1 MNTPICDFVK
11 NYISQKNER
20 LHMPGHKGCGLLGF
34 EQFDITEIAGADSLY
49 EANGI
54 IKQSEQNASALF
66 GSDTFYSTE
75 GSSHCIRAM
84 LYLAMSFCGNKNRL
98 IAAGRNAHKAFLTAA
113 ALLDLDIDWLCGS
126 GENYLSL
133 NFSAED
139 MEDYFKSAATL
150 PFAVYLTSPDY
161 LGNRL
166 DIKKI
171 SEVCRR
177 YKVLLLIDNAHGAYL
192 KFLQNSQHPID
203 LGADLCCDSAHKTLP
218 VLTGGAYLHIK
229 NSLHPFFKNNAKQ
242 ALAMF
247 GSTSPSYL
255 ILQSLDM
262 ANKYLY
268 GYKENL
274 AAFIKKVEKLKKA
287 LEDYGYTLIGNEPL
301 KITILASAYG
311 YNGTEIAEYMQNSG
325 LIAEFFDADFI
336 TLMLTP
342 ENSDNCLSE
351 ISDVLKNLP
360 KKERIKSTPPS
371 FTLPTKK
378 ISVRKAAFSQSE
390 IVKTQNALGR
400 IAALPTVGCPPAV
413 PIVMSGELIDQN
425 VINTLEYYGIKETAV
440 VI

>member
-11 NYISQKNER
+11 NYISQKKER

-34 EQFDITEIAGADSLY
+34 EQFDITEITGADSLY
-49 EANGI
+49 EADGI
-54 IKQSEQNASALF
+54 IKISEQNASELF

-84 LYLAMSFCGNKNRL
+84 LYLARTFSGGNRP

-113 ALLDLDIDWLCGS
+113 AMLDLDIDWLCGS

-139 MEDYFKSAATL
+139 MENYFKSAATL

-161 LGNRL
+161 LGNLL
-166 DIKKI
+166 DIKAI
-171 SEVCRR
+171 SEVCHK
-177 YKVLLLIDNAHGAYL
+177 YKVLLLVDNAHGAYL
-192 KFLQNSQHPID
+192 KFLQNSLHPID

-218 VLTGGAYLHIK
+218 VLTGGAYLHIAK
-229 NSLHPFFKNNAKQ
+229 TANPFFKNNIKQ
-242 ALAMF
+242 ALSLF

-262 ANKYLY
+262 ANKYLCDY
-268 GYKENL
+268 PERL
-274 AAFIKKVEKLKKA
+274 TSFTKKVTDLKKS
-287 LEDYGYTLIGNEPL
+287 LENFGYTLIGSEPL
-301 KITILASAYG
+301 KITVLARDYG
-311 YNGTEIAEYMQNSG
+311 YNGNEIAEYMQISG
-325 LIAEFFDADFI
+325 LVAEFFDADFI

-342 ENSDNCLSE
+342 ENSDDCLSE
-351 ISDVLKNLP
+351 ILKVLKNLP
-360 KKERIKSTPPS
+360 KKEALKKILPK

-378 ISVRKAAFSQSE
+378 LSVRQAAFSQLE

-400 IAALPTVGCPPAV
+400 ISAMPLVGCPPAV

>member
-1 MNTPICDFVK
+1 
-11 NYISQKNER
+11 
-20 LHMPGHKGCGLLGF
+20 
-34 EQFDITEIAGADSLY
+34 
-49 EANGI
+49 
-54 IKQSEQNASALF
+54 
-66 GSDTFYSTE
+66 
-75 GSSHCIRAM
+75 
-84 LYLAMSFCGNKNRL
+84 
-98 IAAGRNAHKAFLTAA
+98 
-113 ALLDLDIDWLCGS
+113 
-126 GENYLSL
+126 
-133 NFSAED
+133 
-139 MEDYFKSAATL
+139 
-150 PFAVYLTSPDY
+150 
-161 LGNRL
+161 
-166 DIKKI
+166 
-171 SEVCRR
+171 
-177 YKVLLLIDNAHGAYL
+177 
-192 KFLQNSQHPID
+192 
-203 LGADLCCDSAHKTLP
+203 
-218 VLTGGAYLHIK
+218 
-229 NSLHPFFKNNAKQ
+229 
-242 ALAMF
+242 MF

-287 LEDYGYTLIGNEPL
+287 LEDYGYTLIGSEPL
-301 KITILASAYG
+301 KITILTSAYG

-342 ENSDNCLSE
+342 ENSDDCLSE

-378 ISVRKAAFSQSE
+378 ISVSKAAFSQSE